1 MEVMCP
7 KPGNVGPD
15 QPFSNLEQ
23 GQIVSVTDFLK
34 SAVAI
39 APIASEAT
47 SQSIGK
53 TILAC
58 VQATQ
63 NTVGHN
69 TNLGIIL
76 LLVPL
81 AAVPKLQSLRDGIDA
96 VLDALT
102 VEDSCLVYRAIRLAE
117 PGGLGS
123 AEQQDVRDEPQL
135 ALRACMQLA
144 ADRDAIALQYHNGFQ
159 QVLGEGTQLLNDAQR
174 ISSLQQQQIT
184 WTALNLLASMGDT
197 LILRKC
203 GISIHDQ
210 VRKMAQDVL
219 ACNWPASALSEQKYR
234 QFDQF
239 LRADG
244 NRRNPGTTADMI
256 AAILF
261 AALREKR
268 LQPEGTWWQPPSDV
282 STPTALDF

>member
-1 MEVMCP
+1 MCP

-15 QPFSNLEQ
+15 QPFSDLPH

-39 APIASEAT
+39 APIAAEVT
-47 SQSIGK
+47 SQSLGR

-63 NTVGHN
+63 NAVGHN

-81 AAVPKLQSLRDGIDA
+81 AAVPKLHSLRAGIDDI
-96 VLDALT
+96 LNGLT
-102 VEDSCLVYRAIRLAE
+102 VQDSCLVYRAIRLAQ

-123 AEQQDVRDEPQL
+123 ADHQDVRDEPQL
-135 ALRACMQLA
+135 PLRACMQLA
-144 ADRDAIALQYHNGFQ
+144 ADRDTIAQQYHNGFQ
-159 QVLGEGTQLLNDAQR
+159 QVLNEGLQLLDDAKHVT
-174 ISSLQQQQIT
+174 SSQQQQIT
-184 WTALNLLASMGDT
+184 WTALNLLASLGDS
-197 LILRKC
+197 LIQRKC
-203 GISIHDQ
+203 GNSIHEEA
-210 VRKMAQDVL
+210 RKMAHDVL
-219 ACNWPASALSEQKYR
+219 ASHWPGSSSSVLKYC
-234 QFDQF
+234 QLDQF

-261 AALREKR
+261 AALRENR
-268 LQPEGTWWQPPSDV
+268 LQPEGTWWHLPPDASVPMD
-282 STPTALDF
+282 PKF